1 MVESLAPSQLR
12 ENAENLLVLA
22 ERRDHQRQ
30 SQPMVRKAL
39 AGVLAALLA
48 QVTFGAAFEQIAEAR
63 SRGFG
68 WARGTEPAGVT
79 PSSATAEAL
88 ARTAPVSMLP
98 APLLSA
104 TPGVAPAPTV
114 VPIEDQSR
122 ACPRDM
128 VLVEGEYCTE
138 VLQDCLRWLD
148 DETLPFARCAEYRSP
163 ARCVGS
169 RVKERFC
176 IDRYEYTA
184 PGDDLPLNYAS
195 FQKATSVCEGL
206 GKRVCTESEWN
217 FACEGEEMRPYPYGF
232 SREATCNQ
240 DRTDLYE
247 PNPHYQILADRREP
261 AAARPGC
268 VSPFGVYNMAGNMDE
283 PVLREGSAH
292 VEPYRNALKGGWWMA
307 ARNRCR
313 PATTAHDD
321 YYKDIQVG
329 VRCCSGAT

>member
-1 MVESLAPSQLR
+1 MAESSAPGLTSIR
-12 ENAENLLVLA
+12 TENLLFSAA
-22 ERRDHQRQ
+22 ERDHRRH
-30 SQPMVRKAL
+30 SKAMVRKAL
-39 AGVLAALLA
+39 AGVLAVLLA
-48 QVTFGAAFEQIAEAR
+48 QVTFGAAFEELAEAR
-63 SRGFG
+63 
-68 WARGTEPAGVT
+68 ARGDRLGRDPV
-79 PSSATAEAL
+79 PPVSATAEAL
-88 ARTAPVSMLP
+88 AHVAPVSSEP
-98 APLLSA
+98 PPI
-104 TPGVAPAPTV
+104 TAPTPAARGLIPV
-114 VPIEDQSR
+114 QADSAG

-128 VLVEGEYCTE
+128 VLVEGEYCTD
-138 VLQDCLRWLD
+138 VRQDCLRWLD
-148 DETLPFARCAEYRSP
+148 DETLPFARCAEYRVPS
-163 ARCVGS
+163 RCVGTH
-169 RVKERFC
+169 VKQRFC

-184 PGDDLPLNYAS
+184 PGQDLPLNFAS
-195 FQKATSVCEGL
+195 FQTATTVCEGL

-232 SREATCNQ
+232 TREEKCNQ
-240 DRTDLYE
+240 DRNDLYE
-247 PNPHYQILADRREP
+247 PNPHFQVLADRREP

-329 VRCCSGAT
+329 VRCCSNGT